1 MGVNSIA
8 AFVCDFKSHNGP
20 LITRVSDRNGQRCP
34 RTNSQPAA
42 IFDALNFSRI
52 PTGCLA
58 RPKFSFQALDEDC
71 PPTQECPQPLDAL
84 TCWMPRQDIGKRS
97 SGLQV
102 IGALLAYRSGMR
114 YTNDLLPGIGV
125 AMPIPRSNI
134 AGGLSLTHAHP
145 YCYSRFLIR
154 DSLGVPALIV
164 VCQTSQSTT
173 LCQRLLVIVSILCCF
188 SGTSLAGQPETKGG
202 TIQVLPGKLVVE
214 HGYPARFVV
223 VEQFPDGS
231 SIDRTMDV
239 EVTLTG
245 NAPFELRDGEIHRSD
260 AKTSECSA
268 KAIFEWNDQKIE
280 VDVLTQGRTVLP
292 DGRRDVS
299 FEREVMAVL
308 GKTGCNL
315 GTCHGNLHGKGGFR
329 LSLRGDDPAHDYQ
342 AIVRGNAG
350 RRIDLFTADRS
361 LLLQKPTGLVAHQG
375 GLRFDVGSE
384 PYVILKQWI
393 DEGCKY
399 GTEWIGSE
407 HQPSAQLT
415 SLQVHP
421 QQITHVPSCRQ
432 QQLVVVAKF
441 DDGTVLDVTRW
452 ARYEPSLASGVEV
465 SSDGRLK
472 ASHPLD
478 TSISVSYLSGRSA
491 MRAVF
496 LQSEQMDWK
505 EPTARTQID
514 ALVERQLQ
522 RMRIEPTSLATDNEY
537 LRRTYLVVV
546 GRLPSVDETVSFLA
560 DPNPQKYEKLV
571 DSLLQEPGYA
581 ALWALRWSD
590 LLRNEQKVM
599 SPKGAVAWHRW
610 IVDQVAQD
618 RPVNEFVAEMVRTV
632 GSTYENPP
640 ASFHRTHRDP
650 ETAAES
656 IGQVFLGVRLQC
668 ARCHN
673 HPFDRWRQDD
683 YYGLAAYFTTLQRKQ
698 IDNDPKDKFD
708 KHIISG
714 DEVISTTGNGAKIFH
729 PGRSTN
735 MGPKPLNE
743 PFAATVD
750 NSGPATTVESAPL
763 EKLADWLSVD
773 NRLLARNIANRV
785 WYHYM
790 GRGIVDPPDDF
801 RDSNP
806 PTNPELLEFLTD
818 ELIRSDYSVRHL
830 SKLILNSRAFAR
842 ASADDES
849 NTEELDRTAVFAGYS
864 SRRMQA
870 EVLLDALSDVTRVFP
885 DSDGD
890 ASQPEAVRAVYR
902 AEVPTKANF
911 LSTFGKP
918 GRLLVC
924 ECERSNEV
932 SLGQSLVLING
943 TDMRERLSHTR
954 NRITELLSQ
963 TQDWPMIIDQLYLA
977 SLTRR
982 PTAAES
988 QTMFQYIASAP
999 DKRLALED
1007 LLWALINSQEFSLI
1021 R

>member
-1 MGVNSIA
+1 MTASV
-8 AFVCDFKSHNGP
+8 
-20 LITRVSDRNGQRCP
+20 L
-34 RTNSQPAA
+34 
-42 IFDALNFSRI
+42 
-52 PTGCLA
+52 
-58 RPKFSFQALDEDC
+58 
-71 PPTQECPQPLDAL
+71 
-84 TCWMPRQDIGKRS
+84 CW
-97 SGLQV
+97 
-102 IGALLAYRSGMR
+102 
-114 YTNDLLPGIGV
+114 
-125 AMPIPRSNI
+125 
-134 AGGLSLTHAHP
+134 LSL
-145 YCYSRFLIR
+145 
-154 DSLGVPALIV
+154 SL
-164 VCQTSQSTT
+164 
-173 LCQRLLVIVSILCCF
+173 R
-188 SGTSLAGQPETKGG
+188 AGQPDSEVG

-214 HGYPARFVV
+214 QGYPARFVV

-231 SIDRTMDV
+231 SIDRTT
-239 EVTLTG
+239 EVSVKLSG
-245 NAPFELRDGEIHRSD
+245 EGPFEVRERQIHLSNPSPI
-260 AKTSECSA
+260 ASTA
-268 KAIFEWNDQKIE
+268 KAIFEWGGQKLQ
-280 VDVLTQGRTVLP
+280 VDVTTQGRTLLA
-292 DGRRDVS
+292 DDRRNIS

-329 LSLRGDDPAHDYQ
+329 LSLRGDDPALDYQ

-393 DEGCKY
+393 EEGCKH
-399 GTEWIGSE
+399 GSDLIE
-407 HQPSAQLT
+407 TGRRRSGPLMD
-415 SLQVHP
+415 LQVYP
-421 QQITHVPSCRQ
+421 PQITQVPSCRQ
-432 QQLVVVAKF
+432 QRLVVVATF
-441 DDGTVLDVTRW
+441 ADGTVLDVTAW
-452 ARYEPSLASGVEV
+452 ARYEPSLASGVVV
-465 SSDGRLK
+465 SSDGVIS

-505 EPTARTQID
+505 EPSPRTQVD

-522 RMRIEPTSLATDNEY
+522 RMRIEPTRLANDNEL
-537 LRRTYLVVV
+537 LRRIYLVVV
-546 GRLPSVDETVSFLA
+546 GRLPSVDEAVLFLA
-560 DPNPQKYEKLV
+560 DPNPQKFEKLV
-571 DSLLQEPGYA
+571 DSLLQDPGYA

-599 SPKGAVAWHRW
+599 SPKGAVSWHRW

-743 PFAATVD
+743 PFAASVD
-750 NSGPATTVESAPL
+750 SSGRSMTDESAPL

-773 NRLLARNIANRV
+773 NRFLARNVANRV

-806 PTNPELLEFLTD
+806 PTNPELLEYLTD

-830 SKLILNSRAFAR
+830 SRLILNSRAFAR

-849 NTEELDRTAVFAGYS
+849 NTEELDRTAVFAGYA

-885 DSDGD
+885 DIDGD
-890 ASQPEAVRAVYR
+890 SSQPEAVRAVHR
-902 AEVPTKANF
+902 ADVPTKANF

-924 ECERSNEV
+924 ECERSNAV

-988 QTMFQYIASAP
+988 QTMVQYLASAP

-1007 LLWALINSQEFSLI
+1007 VLWALINSQEFSLI